1 MATVK
6 KAAPAA
12 SAKVS
17 AKASPKVAAKAPAK
31 AAVKGQA
38 PMAPEAGGGAAKKR
52 KRLAKVFKRPLDK
65 TLRNVSL
72 VREKFSLPEGEYEQ
86 LLEMK
91 QRLSD
96 LGLPVKKS
104 ELVRAGLLLLVG
116 LDEIEL
122 KEAALKVQALG

>member
-6 KAAPAA
+6 KPAPAA
-12 SAKVS
+12 PV
-17 AKASPKVAAKAPAK
+17 KAASKVAAKV
-31 AAVKGQA
+31 AAKGQS
-38 PMAPEAGGGAAKKR
+38 PMAPEVVGGAAKKR

-65 TLRNVSL
+65 TLRNVLL
-72 VREKFSLPEGEYEQ
+72 VREKFSLPEGEFDQ

-91 QRLSD
+91 QQLSD

-116 LDEIEL
+116 LDEVEL
-122 KEAALKVQALG
+122 KEVLLKVQALG

>member
-6 KAAPAA
+6 KPAPAVPVKA
-12 SAKVS
+12 ARKVTAKV
-17 AKASPKVAAKAPAK
+17 AVKVTD
-31 AAVKGQA
+31 KGQA
-38 PMAPEAGGGAAKKR
+38 PIAPEVVGGAAKKR

-65 TLRNVSL
+65 TLRNVAQ
-72 VREKFSLPEGEYEQ
+72 VREKFSMPESEFKQ

-104 ELVRAGLLLLVG
+104 ELVRAGLLRLVD
-116 LDEIEL
+116 LDEREL
-122 KEAALKVQALG
+122 KEAVLKVQTLG

>member
-6 KAAPAA
+6 KPEPAVPSKLA
-12 SAKVS
+12 S
-17 AKASPKVAAKAPAK
+17 KVAAKVAAK